1 MTVEYLL
8 DLTDMEYE
16 CTIYD
21 SNHEV
26 EMYVGWTDDVPEDY
40 MGYNVECFGIETN
53 KIVISIFME
62 D

>member
-1 MTVEYLL
+1 MTVEYFI
-8 DLTDMEYE
+8 DLTDTEYK

-40 MGYNVECFGIETN
+40 MGYDVECFGL
-53 KIVISIFME
+53 KADGIVIYIYME